1 MGINIESETPYKPEE
16 AVILFFHGIEEMD
29 DGEGGKKDHP
39 DRFLVFEHQVL
50 TNTYNQCADNSA
62 LEFRVRNV
70 LNRRKIPWAYEGA
83 AAGNYNGYGRRT
95 N

>member
-1 MGINIESETPYKPEE
+1 MAIQIETETQYKPDE
-16 AVILFFHGIEEMD
+16 AVIIFFHGIEKNE
-29 DGEGGKKDHP
+29 DGTDHG

-50 TNTYNQCADNSA
+50 MNTYSLCADNSA

-83 AAGNYNGYGRRT
+83 AAGNYNGYGRRI